1 MTDLRIADPVDQA
14 MVADMGGGTPAPTL
28 TAEQI
33 DMLRKLGFDHV
44 PTVEELREAKA
55 RRQAEVREEVLFQ
68 ADRKHWCE
76 DGTRTVCANLRLARP
91 GKETVTMELEVDM
104 LTWTDRGALATAI
117 NSRILPVEG
126 PNSGGMARYTNVSI
140 TDLTVGGTPYEL
152 TEDLRKELTV
162 DDA

>member
-55 RRQAEVREEVLFQ
+55 RRQA
-68 ADRKHWCE
+68 
-76 DGTRTVCANLRLARP
+76 
-91 GKETVTMELEVDM
+91 
-104 LTWTDRGALATAI
+104 
-117 NSRILPVEG
+117 
-126 PNSGGMARYTNVSI
+126 
-140 TDLTVGGTPYEL
+140 
-152 TEDLRKELTV
+152 
-162 DDA
+162 